1 MVLCVCFHAITFI
14 TVDLF
19 PWNFNNDPSY
29 KIKHGIENGGS
40 VSTCLKT
47 RGPKGMKL
55 VFSYFRVYNVYF
67 LSDFDAVFSL
77 DSLLNYLSV
86 VCQRI

>member
-1 MVLCVCFHAITFI
+1 MEGLS
-14 TVDLF
+14 
-19 PWNFNNDPSY
+19 PSTRL
-29 KIKHGIENGGS
+29 EA
-40 VSTCLKT
+40 
-47 RGPKGMKL
+47 RGPKGLKL
-55 VFSYFRVYNVYF
+55 VFSYFRVYNVYS